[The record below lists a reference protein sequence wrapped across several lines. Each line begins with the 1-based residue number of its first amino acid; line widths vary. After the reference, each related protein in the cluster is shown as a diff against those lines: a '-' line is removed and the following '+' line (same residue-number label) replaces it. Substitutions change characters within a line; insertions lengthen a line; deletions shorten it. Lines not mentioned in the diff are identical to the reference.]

1 MSKLFKSN
9 LVKGRDI
16 CRRNFRC
23 ISSNNGTNKSVASKV
38 RKRRAKYIK
47 LLTLFQMK
55 YLHNAILN
63 NIQLMHLI
71 IPQIFI
77 HAGPD
82 CQIGTRSAFL
92 PSKILKEPADAC

>member
-1 MSKLFKSN
+1 MIYAEETLDAFHQIMVRTNQLPLKF
-9 LVKGRDI
+9 VKDVQ
-16 CRRNFRC
+16 N
-23 ISSNNGTNKSVASKV
+23 
-38 RKRRAKYIK
+38 IK

-71 IPQIFI
+71 IPQLFI

-82 CQIGTRSAFL
+82 CQIGTRSTFL
-92 PSKILKEPADAC
+92 PSKILKESADAC